1 MKIATEKNSKILI
14 WIGISL
20 LIIGL
25 FFFLYK
31 SSFNIK
37 NEVDTSKLSEFGD
50 YFGGVIGA
58 IWSLAGVILL
68 YVALDEQRKDIKIN
82 QNALIKQIEEFELQR
97 VELSETREIFK
108 EQSITLKIQRFENT
122 FFQLINLYNEII
134 SNLQIT
140 YNNES
145 YEKRDVFAFG
155 LNNLSNIFSVYLK
168 EYKQNKFGDWNF
180 NNVEEL
186 KSQLRIHIPKRTNSL
201 LKNPNKSNSNNFK
214 INDETTKFIEESEFG
229 VLDFVIQFEDY
240 LANVNLS
247 LNGIT
252 QATNVIAEEF
262 NKKTSE
268 LERLQKLPN
277 FNKNQI
283 AGILSRTAKSV
294 DNYTNRLLIETPAY
308 QENFESAIKAGTLYL
323 NSITKENIEE
333 NRESLDDLL
342 ESVRNLKSNIPNAIN
357 GMFSF
362 YNAIKDLPNLY
373 SVFTKAKN
381 KLVSQLETLNSTLK
395 HSYDLTHEYEGE
407 IEYKLKM

>member
-155 LNNLSNIFSVYLK
+155 LNNLSNVTAYVRFENNELLNDISSLKKLTTIGTGLIF
-168 EYKQNKFGDWNF
+168 YKN
-180 NNVEEL
+180 
-186 KSQLRIHIPKRTNSL
+186 NSL
-201 LKNPNKSNSNNFK
+201 TN
-214 INDETTKFIEESEFG
+214 
-229 VLDFVIQFEDY
+229 
-240 LANVNLS
+240 
-247 LNGIT
+247 LNG
-252 QATNVIAEEF
+252 
-262 NKKTSE
+262 
-268 LERLQKLPN
+268 LEGLN
-277 FNKNQI
+277 NI
-283 AGILSRTAKSV
+283 GGILSV
-294 DNYTNRLLIETPAY
+294 F
-308 QENFESAIKAGTLYL
+308 ENNSLENVIKLYL
-323 NSITKENIEE
+323 I
-333 NRESLDDLL
+333 
-342 ESVRNLKSNIPNAIN
+342 
-357 GMFSF
+357 GQQ
-362 YNAIKDLPNLY
+362 Y
-373 SVFTKAKN
+373 
-381 KLVSQLETLNSTLK
+381 
-395 HSYDLTHEYEGE
+395 
-407 IEYKLKM
+407 

>member
-1 MKIATEKNSKILI
+1 MRVGGNFMKIPTEMNSNILI

-168 EYKQNKFGDWNF
+168 EYKQNKFGDWYIANEIQLSEAIEVEPHINSAYKNF
-180 NNVEEL
+180 YYNTT
-186 KSQLRIHIPKRTNSL
+186 SQKLSNYFRTVYHI
-201 LKNPNKSNSNNFK
+201 F
-214 INDETTKFIEESEFG
+214 KFIHKSDL
-229 VLDFVIQFEDY
+229 LDEGNKQFY
-240 LANVNLS
+240 ASIFRAQLS
-247 LNGIT
+247 
-252 QATNVIAEEF
+252 
-262 NKKTSE
+262 SDE
-268 LERLQKLPN
+268 L
-277 FNKNQI
+277 F
-283 AGILSRTAKSV
+283 
-294 DNYTNRLLIETPAY
+294 LIY
-308 QENFESAIKAGTLYL
+308 Y
-323 NSITKENIEE
+323 NSIHDNLGFPKMLFLIKRFEILQNF
-333 NRESLDDLL
+333 DLGL
-342 ESVRNLKSNIPNAIN
+342 VTIFKFHYELFNLK
-357 GMFSF
+357 
-362 YNAIKDLPNLY
+362 IK
-373 SVFTKAKN
+373 
-381 KLVSQLETLNSTLK
+381 
-395 HSYDLTHEYEGE
+395 E
-407 IEYKLKM
+407 IEIFEI

>member
-168 EYKQNKFGDWNF
+168 EYKQNK
-180 NNVEEL
+180 
-186 KSQLRIHIPKRTNSL
+186 P
-201 LKNPNKSNSNNFK
+201 
-214 INDETTKFIEESEFG
+214 
-229 VLDFVIQFEDY
+229 
-240 LANVNLS
+240 
-247 LNGIT
+247 
-252 QATNVIAEEF
+252 
-262 NKKTSE
+262 
-268 LERLQKLPN
+268 
-277 FNKNQI
+277 
-283 AGILSRTAKSV
+283 
-294 DNYTNRLLIETPAY
+294 
-308 QENFESAIKAGTLYL
+308 
-323 NSITKENIEE
+323 
-333 NRESLDDLL
+333 
-342 ESVRNLKSNIPNAIN
+342 
-357 GMFSF
+357 
-362 YNAIKDLPNLY
+362 
-373 SVFTKAKN
+373 
-381 KLVSQLETLNSTLK
+381 
-395 HSYDLTHEYEGE
+395 
-407 IEYKLKM
+407 